1 MATRGSG
8 AFEKED
14 PFGAGRS
21 LHGRSEDSSGID
33 LVGDFPVHRFLRRM
47 FGKFG
52 EKPRGIGKKLYGG
65 SQAVS
70 RKNRLP
76 KGKVS
81 PIVGE
86 QGKTTLR
93 ERGRQSGFSG
103 SRDSSE
109 EQAVAIAIETSA
121 MQRGYPEGGANE
133 ANGDGE
139 ELRIPE

>member
-21 LHGRSEDSSGID
+21 LYGRSEDSSGVD
-33 LVGDFPVHRFLRRM
+33 LVRDFPVHRFLRRVS
-47 FGKFG
+47 GEFG
-52 EKPRGIGKKLYGG
+52 EKPRGIGKKLYWR

-70 RKNRLP
+70 RKHRLP
-76 KGKVS
+76 KGEVR

-86 QGKTTLR
+86 EGKTTLR
-93 ERGRQSGFSG
+93 ERGRHSGFSG
-103 SRDSSE
+103 SRNSSE
-109 EQAVAIAIETSA
+109 EQAVAIAIETST

>member
-14 PFGAGRS
+14 PFGAGRR
-21 LHGRSEDSSGID
+21 LYGRSEDSCGID
-33 LVGDFPVHRFLRRM
+33 LVGDFPVHRLLRRM
-47 FGKFG
+47 FGEFG
-52 EKPRGIGKKLYGG
+52 EKPRAIGQKLYWG

-76 KGKVS
+76 KGKIS

-86 QGKTTLR
+86 ERKTTLR
-93 ERGRQSGFSG
+93 ERGRQGGFSD
-103 SRDSSE
+103 SRNSGE
-109 EQAVAIAIETSA
+109 EKAVAMAIETSA
-121 MQRGYPEGGANE
+121 MQRDYAEGGANE